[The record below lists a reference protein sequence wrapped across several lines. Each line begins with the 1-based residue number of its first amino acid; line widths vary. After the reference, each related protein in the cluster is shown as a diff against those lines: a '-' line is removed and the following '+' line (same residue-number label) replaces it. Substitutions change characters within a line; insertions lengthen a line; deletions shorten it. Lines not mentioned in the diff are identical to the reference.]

1 MEKKIKTLGVN
12 IDGVIRE
19 FHNQFDK
26 QYRKVFIHNPSL
38 VGVNE
43 ETHSFRE
50 YTKEE
55 DDKLSELI
63 LEKER
68 DLITL
73 PVDSFEL
80 INHYKFDSKTITMT
94 KLEIEEDVNY
104 APIEFT
110 PKENLEQFLELYSFQ
125 IYGMAEEYTG
135 AMEAV
140 NKIQHIGLTS
150 GLFDVVLLSS
160 LKSKSIASTY
170 TFLGKVNCRIRKIEF
185 VSNESDKWNHC
196 DALVDIMPVVF
207 QTKPQGKTSIKIN
220 HLFNQWD
227 AADFSYDSIKDICNK
242 DFLNRIFKK
251 TEQ

>member
-1 MEKKIKTLGVN
+1 MEKKIKTLGIN
-12 IDGVIRE
+12 IDGVIRDWMS
-19 FHNQFDK
+19 QFDK

-43 ETHSFRE
+43 DTHTFRE
-50 YTKEE
+50 YTQEE
-55 DDKLSELI
+55 DDKLSNLI

-73 PVDSFEL
+73 PIDSFEL

-94 KLEIEEDVNY
+94 KLDIEEDVNY

-110 PKENLEQFLELYSFQ
+110 PKENLEQFIELHAFQ
-125 IYGMAEEYTG
+125 LFAMAEEYTG

-140 NKIQHIGLTS
+140 NKIQHMGLTS
-150 GLFDVVLLSS
+150 GLFDVVLLST
-160 LKSKSIASTY
+160 LKSKSIPATY
-170 TFLGKVNCRIRKIEF
+170 SFLGKVNSRIRKVEF

-207 QTKPQGKTSIKIN
+207 QTKPHGKTSIKIN
-220 HLFNQWD
+220 HLLNQWD
-227 AADFSYDSIKDICNK
+227 AADFSCNSIKEVCEKN
-242 DFLNRIFKK
+242 FLNRVFKK
-251 TEQ
+251 TE